1 MNVLNFTPKKI
12 SLFLIGIFVTSFLNS
27 CGIYQPSDARKV
39 SPNSKERVKK
49 NLEEGKG
56 LSMKK
61 LLNEQGGGGGSYQF
75 ASSNPMWRATLE
87 ILDFL
92 PFSNV
97 DYSGG
102 VITTDW
108 YNEGS
113 ASDEFIKIT
122 VRFLTNEIRSDGI
135 KIIVHKK
142 RCNIENKCTIK
153 KISSV
158 LEQELQVAILKK
170 AVFYEKEFSRGKKK
184 FKRGELK
191 D

>member
-1 MNVLNFTPKKI
+1 MSIINFIPKRI
-12 SLFLIGIFVTSFLNS
+12 LVFFSGIIILSFLSS
-27 CGIYQPSDARKV
+27 CGIYDPSDARKV
-39 SPNSKERVKK
+39 SPNSQERVKK

-61 LLNEQGGGGGSYQF
+61 LMGGGNSGGTNYQF

-92 PFSNV
+92 PLANV

-102 VITTDW
+102 IITTDW
-108 YNEGS
+108 YNES
-113 ASDEFIKIT
+113 TASDESIKIT
-122 VRFLTNEIRSDGI
+122 VRFLTNEVRSDGL

-142 RCNIENKCTIK
+142 RCNIQQKCSVS
-153 KISSV
+153 KISSA
-158 LEQELQVAILKK
+158 LEHELQVAILKK
-170 AVFYEKEFSRGKKK
+170 AILFDKEYKKNTKK
-184 FKRGELK
+184 FKRGEIK